1 MALQLGVDVGTTK
14 IAAVVV
20 DSSSGR
26 GVVVKDVP
34 NDTETTSAAD
44 KTRGR
49 SEWDAAATAERAFEC
64 IAAAV
69 AATRAPACGGQ
80 GGEIKGIGVTGQMH
94 GMVLLADGSPVSPF
108 IGWQDRRCQE
118 MLPGRD
124 VNYIDRMMQLA
135 GVGGF
140 AGTGCPP
147 ATGYMAST
155 LFWLAQNGE
164 TRLTRSAA
172 LPADGQARGARDRVM
187 ACFLPD
193 YLVLR
198 LTGRGP
204 VTDPTDAAGAG
215 VLDVTTGAWNRSLIL
230 KLGLRTDI
238 FPPIL
243 KSGTVAGGLTAEA
256 AGALGLKAG
265 IPVCVACGDNQA
277 GFAGSVADPPDSILV
292 NIGTGAQVSAW
303 VAGCPS
309 AENLDTRPHVDG
321 GFLLVGAPLC
331 GGASYAFLRDFL
343 LAVGRDFFGANA
355 EEDIYEKMNSLA
367 AAVPAGADGLRCEPL
382 FTGSRL
388 DPQRRASWN
397 GMSPTNFTPGH
408 FARAILEGVAEE
420 VRRHYSDM
428 LGGGM
433 KPRRQLVCT
442 GNGVRRNPLLAKI
455 LSAAFQMP
463 LRMTVSTEESAFGA
477 ALLAAAG
484 SGEFASLREAAKLVT
499 YRAPL

>member
-1 MALQLGVDVGTTK
+1 MAFHVGVDVGTTK

-26 GVVVKDVP
+26 EVAVKDVP
-34 NDTETTSAAD
+34 NDTETTSASD
-44 KTRGR
+44 KARGH
-49 SEWDAAATAERAFEC
+49 SEWDADATAKRTFEC

-69 AATRAPACGGQ
+69 AGAR

-94 GMVLLADGSPVSPF
+94 GMVLLANGSPISPF

-155 LFWLAQNGE
+155 LFWLARNGNALV
-164 TRLTRSAA
+164 TKSAA
-172 LPADGQARGARDRVM
+172 RAARDGVM

-215 VLDVTTGAWNRSLIL
+215 VLDVATGAWNSALIS
-230 KLGLRTDI
+230 KLGLRADI
-238 FPPIL
+238 FAPIL
-243 KSGTVAGGLTAEA
+243 KSGAVAGGLTAEA
-256 AGALGLKAG
+256 ANALGLKEG

-277 GFAGSVADPPDSILV
+277 GFAGSVADPPESILV

-303 VAGCPS
+303 VPGCPS

-331 GGASYAFLRDFL
+331 GGVSYAFLRDFL
-343 LAVGRDFFGANA
+343 LAAGRDFFGARGD
-355 EEDIYEKMNSLA
+355 EEIYAKMNRLA

-397 GMSPTNFTPGH
+397 GMSPANFTPGH
-408 FARAILEGVAEE
+408 FARAIIEGIVEQ
-420 VRRHYSDM
+420 VRLHYADM

-433 KPRRQLVCT
+433 KPRRQLICT
-442 GNGVRRNPLLAKI
+442 GNGVRRNPLLSQT

-463 LRMTVSTEESAFGA
+463 LRVTVSTEEAAFGA
-477 ALLAAAG
+477 ALLAAVG
-484 SGEFASLREAAKLVT
+484 SGEFASLRDAAKLVA
-499 YRAPL
+499 YSSPL

>member
-1 MALQLGVDVGTTK
+1 MAFHLGVDVGTTK

-26 GVVVKDVP
+26 EVVVKEVP

-44 KTRGR
+44 KARGR
-49 SEWDAAATAERAFEC
+49 SEWNAAASMKRAFEC

-69 AATRAPACGGQ
+69 GDAR

-94 GMVLLADGSPVSPF
+94 GMVLLANGSPISPF

-140 AGTGCPP
+140 AGTGCTP

-155 LFWLAQNGE
+155 LFWLAQNGNE
-164 TRLTRSAA
+164 RVTKSAA
-172 LPADGQARGARDRVM
+172 RARDGVM

-204 VTDPTDAAGAG
+204 VTDPTDAVGAG
-215 VLDVTTGAWNRSLIL
+215 VLDVATGAWNNGLIS

-243 KSGTVAGGLTAEA
+243 KSGAVAGGLTAEA
-256 AGALGLKAG
+256 ANALGLKEG

-277 GFAGSVADPPDSILV
+277 GFAGSVADPPESILV

-303 VAGCPS
+303 VPGCPS

-331 GGASYAFLRDFL
+331 GGVSYAFLRDFL
-343 LAVGRDFFGANA
+343 LAVGREFFGASGDD
-355 EEDIYEKMNSLA
+355 DIYAKMNSLA
-367 AAVPAGADGLRCEPL
+367 AAAPAGADGLRCEPL
-382 FTGSRL
+382 FTGSRP

-397 GMSPTNFTPGH
+397 GMSPANFTPGH
-408 FARAILEGVAEE
+408 FARAIIEGIVEQ
-420 VRRHYSDM
+420 VRLHYADM

-433 KPRRQLVCT
+433 RPRRQLICT
-442 GNGVRRNPLLAKI
+442 GNGVRRNPLFGQT
-455 LSAAFQMP
+455 LSTAFQMP
-463 LRMTVSTEESAFGA
+463 LRVTVSTEEAAFGA
-477 ALLAAAG
+477 ALLAAVA
-484 SGEFASLREAAKLVT
+484 SGEFASLRDAAKLVA
-499 YRAPL
+499 YRPL

>member
-1 MALQLGVDVGTTK
+1 MAFYLGVDVGTTK

-26 GVVVKDVP
+26 EVVVKEVP

-44 KTRGR
+44 KARGR
-49 SEWDAAATAERAFEC
+49 SEWDAAASVKRTFEC

-69 AATRAPACGGQ
+69 AGAR
-80 GGEIKGIGVTGQMH
+80 GEIKGIGVTGQMH
-94 GMVLLADGSPVSPF
+94 GMVLLANGSPVSPL

-118 MLPGRD
+118 MLPKRD

-155 LFWLAQNGE
+155 LFWLAQNGDARV
-164 TRLTRSAA
+164 TKSAA
-172 LPADGQARGARDRVM
+172 GATRDRVM

-193 YLVLR
+193 YIVLR

-215 VLDVTTGAWNRSLIL
+215 VLDVATGTWNSVLIS

-243 KSGTVAGGLTAEA
+243 KPGAVAGGLTAEA
-256 AGALGLKAG
+256 AKALGLKEG

-277 GFAGSVADPPDSILV
+277 GFAGSVADPPESILV

-303 VAGCPS
+303 VSGCPS

-331 GGASYAFLRDFL
+331 GGVSYAFLRDFL
-343 LAVGRDFFGANA
+343 LTVGRSFFGASGD
-355 EEDIYEKMNSLA
+355 EDIYEKMNSLA
-367 AAVPAGADGLRCEPL
+367 AAAPAGADGLRCEPL

-408 FARAILEGVAEE
+408 FARAILEGVAEQ
-420 VRRHYSDM
+420 VRLHYSDM

-433 KPRRQLVCT
+433 KPRRQLICS
-442 GNGVRRNPLLAKI
+442 GNGVRRNPLLSRI
-455 LSAAFQMP
+455 LSTVFQMP
-463 LRMTVSTEESAFGA
+463 FRVTVSTEEAAFGA
-477 ALLAAAG
+477 ALLAAVG
-484 SGEFASLREAAKLVT
+484 SGEFAGLRDAAKLVA
-499 YRAPL
+499 YSSPM

>member
-1 MALQLGVDVGTTK
+1 MRFHLGVDVGTTK

-26 GVVVKDVP
+26 EVVVKAVP

-44 KTRGR
+44 KARGR
-49 SEWDAAATAERAFEC
+49 SEWDAAASAKRTFEC

-69 AATRAPACGGQ
+69 RDAR

-94 GMVLLADGSPVSPF
+94 GTVLLANGSPISPF

-140 AGTGCPP
+140 AGTGCTP

-155 LFWLAQNGE
+155 LFWLAQNGN
-164 TRLTRSAA
+164 TRVTKSAA
-172 LPADGQARGARDRVM
+172 RPTNDGVM

-198 LTGRGP
+198 LTGHGP
-204 VTDPTDAAGAG
+204 VTDSTDAAGSG
-215 VLDVTTGAWNRSLIL
+215 VLDVASGAWNNGLIS

-238 FPPIL
+238 FAPIL
-243 KSGTVAGGLTAEA
+243 KAGAVAGGLTAEA
-256 AGALGLKAG
+256 ANALGLEEG
-265 IPVCVACGDNQA
+265 IPVCVGCGDNQA

-303 VAGCPS
+303 VPGCPS
-309 AENLDTRPHVDG
+309 AENLDTRPHLDG

-331 GGASYAFLRDFL
+331 GGVSYAFLRDFL
-343 LAVGRDFFGANA
+343 LAVGREFFGAGGD
-355 EEDIYEKMNSLA
+355 EDIYAKMNSLA
-367 AAVPAGADGLRCEPL
+367 AAAPAGADGLRCEPL
-382 FTGSRL
+382 FTGSRS

-397 GMSPTNFTPGH
+397 GMSPANFTPGH
-408 FARAILEGVAEE
+408 FARAIIEGIVEQ
-420 VRRHYSDM
+420 VRLHYADM

-433 KPRRQLVCT
+433 KPRRQLICT
-442 GNGVRRNPLLAKI
+442 GNGVRRNPLFSQT

-463 LRMTVSTEESAFGA
+463 LRVTVSTEEAAFGA
-477 ALLAAAG
+477 ALLAAVA
-484 SGEFASLREAAKLVT
+484 SGEFASLRDAARLIA
-499 YRAPL
+499 YSPL

>member
-1 MALQLGVDVGTTK
+1 MAFYLGVDVGTTK

-20 DSSSGR
+20 DSSTGR
-26 GVVVKDVP
+26 EVVVKEVP

-44 KTRGR
+44 KARGR
-49 SEWDAAATAERAFEC
+49 SEWDAAASAKRAFEC
-64 IAAAV
+64 IAAA
-69 AATRAPACGGQ
+69 AASACGGQ

-94 GMVLLADGSPVSPF
+94 GMVLLANGSPVSPF

-118 MLPGRD
+118 MLSGRD

-140 AGTGCPP
+140 AGTGCTP

-155 LFWLAQNGE
+155 LFWLAQNGNE
-164 TRLTRSAA
+164 RVTKSAA
-172 LPADGQARGARDRVM
+172 RARDGVM

-204 VTDPTDAAGAG
+204 VTDPTDAVGAG
-215 VLDVTTGAWNRSLIL
+215 VLDVATGAWNNGLIS

-243 KSGTVAGGLTAEA
+243 KSGAVAGGLTAEA
-256 AGALGLKAG
+256 ANALGLKEG

-277 GFAGSVADPPDSILV
+277 GFAGSVADPPESILV

-303 VAGCPS
+303 VPGCPS

-331 GGASYAFLRDFL
+331 GGVSYAFLRDFL
-343 LAVGRDFFGANA
+343 LAVGREFFGASGDD
-355 EEDIYEKMNSLA
+355 DIYAKMNSLA
-367 AAVPAGADGLRCEPL
+367 AAAPAGADGLRCEPL
-382 FTGSRL
+382 FTGSRP

-397 GMSPTNFTPGH
+397 GMSPANFTPGH
-408 FARAILEGVAEE
+408 FARAIIEGIVEQ
-420 VRRHYSDM
+420 VRLHYADM

-433 KPRRQLVCT
+433 RPRRQLICT
-442 GNGVRRNPLLAKI
+442 GNGVRRNPLFGQT
-455 LSAAFQMP
+455 LSTAFQMP
-463 LRMTVSTEESAFGA
+463 LRVTVSTEEAAFGA
-477 ALLAAAG
+477 ALLAAVA
-484 SGEFASLREAAKLVT
+484 SGEFASLRDAAKLVA
-499 YRAPL
+499 YRPL

>member
-1 MALQLGVDVGTTK
+1 MAFHLGVDVGTTK

-20 DSSSGR
+20 DSTSGR
-26 GVVVKDVP
+26 EVVVKDVP

-44 KTRGR
+44 KARGR
-49 SEWDAAATAERAFEC
+49 SEWDAAASMKRAFEC
-64 IAAAV
+64 IASAV
-69 AATRAPACGGQ
+69 VGAR
-80 GGEIKGIGVTGQMH
+80 GGEIEGIGVTGQMH

-108 IGWQDRRCQE
+108 FGWQDRRCQE

-147 ATGYMAST
+147 ATGYMGST
-155 LFWLAQNGE
+155 LFWLAQNGDA
-164 TRLTRSAA
+164 RVTRSAA
-172 LPADGQARGARDRVM
+172 GAARDHVM

-215 VLDVTTGAWNRSLIL
+215 VLDVTTGAWNKALIS
-230 KLGLRTDI
+230 KLGLKTDI

-243 KSGTVAGGLTAEA
+243 KSGAVAGGLTAEA
-256 AGALGLKAG
+256 AKALGLKAG

-303 VAGCPS
+303 VPGCPS

-321 GFLLVGAPLC
+321 GYLLVGAPLC
-331 GGASYAFLRDFL
+331 GGVSYAFLRNFL
-343 LAVGRDFFGANA
+343 LAVGRSFFGARGD
-355 EEDIYEKMNSLA
+355 EDIYERMNSLA

-397 GMSPTNFTPGH
+397 GMSPANFTPGH
-408 FARAILEGVAEE
+408 FARAILEGVAEQ
-420 VRRHYSDM
+420 VRLHYADM

-433 KPRRQLVCT
+433 KPRRQLICT
-442 GNGVRRNPLLAKI
+442 GNGVRRNSLLAEI
-455 LSAAFQMP
+455 LSNAFQMP
-463 LRMTVSTEESAFGA
+463 LRVTVSTEESAFGA
-477 ALLAAAG
+477 ALLAAVG
-484 SGEFASLREAAKLVT
+484 SGEFASLRDAAKLVA
-499 YRAPL
+499 YSSPL

>member
-1 MALQLGVDVGTTK
+1 MALHLGVDVGTTK

-20 DSSSGR
+20 DSDTGR
-26 GVVVKDVP
+26 EVVVKDVP

-44 KTRGR
+44 KARGR
-49 SEWDAAATAERAFEC
+49 SEWDAAASAERTFEC

-69 AATRAPACGGQ
+69 AGAY

-94 GMVLLADGSPVSPF
+94 GTVLLANGSPVSPF

-155 LFWLAQNGE
+155 LFWLAQNGN
-164 TRLTRSAA
+164 TRVTKSAA
-172 LPADGQARGARDRVM
+172 GVSRDGVT

-204 VTDPTDAAGAG
+204 VTDPTNAAGAG
-215 VLDVTTGAWNRSLIL
+215 ALDVATGAWNNTLVS

-243 KSGTVAGGLTAEA
+243 KSGAVAGGLTAEA
-256 AGALGLKAG
+256 AKALGLKQG

-277 GFAGSVADPPDSILV
+277 GFAGSVADPPESILI

-303 VAGCPS
+303 VPGCPS

-331 GGASYAFLRDFL
+331 GGVSYAFLRDFF
-343 LAVGRDFFGANA
+343 LAVGRGFFDGSGDD
-355 EEDIYEKMNSLA
+355 DIYEKMNSLA

-397 GMSPTNFTPGH
+397 GMSPANFTPGH
-408 FARAILEGVAEE
+408 FARAILEGVAEQ
-420 VRRHYSDM
+420 VRLHYSDM

-433 KPRRQLVCT
+433 KPRRQLICT
-442 GNGVRRNPLLAKI
+442 GNGVRRNPLLARI

-463 LRMTVSTEESAFGA
+463 LRVTVSTEESAFGA
-477 ALLAAAG
+477 ALLAAVG
-484 SGEFASLREAAKLVT
+484 SGEFASLDDAAKLVT
-499 YRAPL
+499 YISPL